1 MLIVF
6 QTLLLQFL
14 GLRIGCQLDVEC
26 EVLCQV
32 FSDLFLHGL
41 FAGTLLQHGLMVQ
54 LIFGFIFFLLC
65 QMLFTF
71 NNVQFLS
78 NITPI
83 LLLLLFDTQ
92 NPGLLLHLPEML
104 HLLFQTARSVK
115 LVVPFLELSVFGIV
129 FVVKAGYR

>member
-6 QTLLLQFL
+6 QTLLLQFF
-14 GLRIGCQLDVEC
+14 GLRIGRQLDVEC
-26 EVLCQV
+26 KVLCQV

-54 LIFGFIFFLLC
+54 LIFGIIFFLLC

-71 NNVQFLS
+71 NNIQFLS

-129 FVVKAGYR
+129 FVVKARYR